1 MRAPAPAP
9 AATPLEALAKRARV
23 KTGRYDPSQHWSEYD
38 IERVG
43 SRHSRV
49 HAETR
54 DELLLIFKQLKDVMA
69 ILKADSEHDR
79 SALQALQRVLLEVLL
94 EDEDE
99 DDDDDDDRPEK
110 PTSALRGGTRLSA
123 RVPQY

>member
-1 MRAPAPAP
+1 
-9 AATPLEALAKRARV
+9 
-23 KTGRYDPSQHWSEYD
+23 
-38 IERVG
+38 
-43 SRHSRV
+43 
-49 HAETR
+49 
-54 DELLLIFKQLKDVMA
+54 MA